1 MYHRIEQLLY
11 LRNRNDLFM
20 TTLFTY
26 ILEISPSNCGPT
38 LTVMVLLLISS
49 SSLTCLS
56 SRISVASLSAAAGPF
71 SIDLG
76 PAHIL
81 FPCTIIAIAAVVAAA
96 VAVRIAGTAAESL
109 AGREASLPSF
119 ACLQD
124 SAHFRHSA
132 EEQS

>member
-1 MYHRIEQLLY
+1 MA
-11 LRNRNDLFM
+11 
-20 TTLFTY
+20 
-26 ILEISPSNCGPT
+26 
-38 LTVMVLLLISS
+38 V
-49 SSLTCLS
+49 SLAFLQVCLS
-56 SRISVASLSAAAGPF
+56 FGPFASVIVALSAAAGPF

-81 FPCTIIAIAAVVAAA
+81 FPCTIIAIAAVAAAA

>member
-76 PAHIL
+76 PANIL
-81 FPCTIIAIAAVVAAA
+81 FPCTIIAVAA